1 MDHRTSRILMFASL
15 LLTLAFFGLS
25 TLLLAEPE
33 ADIALPPY
41 SNGGISIIYE
51 TQTVDENGQPVT
63 VYLDEDGNEVDAPLD
78 PALLATETNPAATV
92 CTALAFACLIGGQV
106 QYFLFCRCPH
116 CGHGLWRVRGLDI
129 PYCPDCGE
137 KL

>member
-33 ADIALPPY
+33 TDIAVPPY
-41 SNGGISIIYE
+41 SNGGISIVYE

-106 QYFLFCRCPH
+106 QYFL
-116 CGHGLWRVRGLDI
+116 
-129 PYCPDCGE
+129 
-137 KL
+137 